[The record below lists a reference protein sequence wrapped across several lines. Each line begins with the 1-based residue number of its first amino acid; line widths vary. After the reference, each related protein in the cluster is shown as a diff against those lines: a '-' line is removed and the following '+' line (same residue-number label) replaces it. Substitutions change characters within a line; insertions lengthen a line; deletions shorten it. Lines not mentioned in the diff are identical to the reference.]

1 MTMKKQTKSKKLI
14 KKEVSEFKKFIDRGN
29 VVDLSIG
36 VLMGTAFSKIVSSVV
51 DDLLMPV
58 IGIIIGGLDFSNIK
72 FKVGDASIQ
81 IGNFIQSV
89 VDFLIVALCIFIF
102 VKIISHLTK
111 KTEEEKQ
118 PEKSE
123 EVQLLEEIRDLLKN
137 KNE

>member
-1 MTMKKQTKSKKLI
+1 MKKQTKSKKII

-29 VVDLSIG
+29 VIDLSIG

-111 KTEEEKQ
+111 KAEEEKQ

>member
-1 MTMKKQTKSKKLI
+1 MTMKKQTKSKKII

-111 KTEEEKQ
+111 KAEEEKQ

-123 EVQLLEEIRDLLKN
+123 EVQLLEEICDLLKN

>member
-1 MTMKKQTKSKKLI
+1 MAMKKQTKSKKII

-29 VVDLSIG
+29 VIDLSIG

-51 DDLLMPV
+51 DNLLMPV

>member
-111 KTEEEKQ
+111 KAEEEKQ

-123 EVQLLEEIRDLLKN
+123 EVQLLEEICDLLKN

>member
-1 MTMKKQTKSKKLI
+1 MKKQTKSKKLI

-111 KTEEEKQ
+111 KNRRRKTTWK
-118 PEKSE
+118 
-123 EVQLLEEIRDLLKN
+123 IRRSSTIRRNSRFIK
-137 KNE
+137 K

>member
-111 KTEEEKQ
+111 KAEEEKQ